1 MALRFG
7 FSLQILYD
15 TFDLIAIIFREKVE
29 FSSRD
34 KMKKLQKEVIKAI
47 IQFKY
52 CYQFC
57 MFP

>member
-15 TFDLIAIIFREKVE
+15 TFDFIAIIFREKVE

-34 KMKKLQKEVIKAI
+34 NMKKLQKEVIKAI
-47 IQFKY
+47 I
-52 CYQFC
+52 
-57 MFP
+57 

>member
-15 TFDLIAIIFREKVE
+15 IFDLIAIIFREKVE

-47 IQFKY
+47 I
-52 CYQFC
+52 
-57 MFP
+57 